1 MQEISGMVKNFISC
15 YLILNIL
22 IQAVPG
28 EKYRKYVRTF
38 GGFLM
43 IISFLG
49 QIPVLGRI
57 VSQDSFGKLVQE
69 YAKDFEEASKKTDY
83 LGNLTVSSVLSTVQ
97 NEIKTKLNN
106 SERLSEYT
114 IHTVKVSIC
123 EDESSESFGEV
134 SAIVLYMSENVE
146 RSVNIS
152 VNRID
157 VRQKVPQNQNER
169 EIVLENVVAE
179 ELGVG
184 PDVVSLHIE

>member
-1 MQEISGMVKNFISC
+1 MQQISGMVKNFISC

-69 YAKDFEEASKKTDY
+69 YAKDFEESSKKTDY

>member
-1 MQEISGMVKNFISC
+1 MQQISGMVKNFISC

-134 SAIVLYMSENVE
+134 RAIVLYMSENVE

>member
-1 MQEISGMVKNFISC
+1 MQQISGMVKNFISC

-69 YAKDFEEASKKTDY
+69 YAKDFEEASRKTDY

>member
-1 MQEISGMVKNFISC
+1 MQQISGMVKNFISC

>member
-1 MQEISGMVKNFISC
+1 M
-15 YLILNIL
+15 
-22 IQAVPG
+22 
-28 EKYRKYVRTF
+28 
-38 GGFLM
+38 
-43 IISFLG
+43 
-49 QIPVLGRI
+49 
-57 VSQDSFGKLVQE
+57 QE

>member
-1 MQEISGMVKNFISC
+1 MQQISGMVKNFISC

-184 PDVVSLHIE
+184 PDVVSLQIE

>member
-1 MQEISGMVKNFISC
+1 
-15 YLILNIL
+15 
-22 IQAVPG
+22 
-28 EKYRKYVRTF
+28 
-38 GGFLM
+38 M

-169 EIVLENVVAE
+169 EIVLDRKSVV
-179 ELGVG
+179 
-184 PDVVSLHIE
+184 

>member
-1 MQEISGMVKNFISC
+1 MQQISGMVKNFISC

-106 SERLSEYT
+106 SER
-114 IHTVKVSIC
+114 
-123 EDESSESFGEV
+123 
-134 SAIVLYMSENVE
+134 VE
-146 RSVNIS
+146 
-152 VNRID
+152 
-157 VRQKVPQNQNER
+157 
-169 EIVLENVVAE
+169 
-179 ELGVG
+179 
-184 PDVVSLHIE
+184 